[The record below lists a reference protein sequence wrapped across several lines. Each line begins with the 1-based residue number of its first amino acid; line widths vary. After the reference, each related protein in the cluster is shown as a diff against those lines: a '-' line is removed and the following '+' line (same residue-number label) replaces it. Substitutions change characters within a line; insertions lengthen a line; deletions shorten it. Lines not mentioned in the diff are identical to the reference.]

1 VVVRLEMKLVTIR
14 RCPTTPSIDRLAIS
28 LADTLRRDR
37 NATVTIVDGSHG
49 EFSVEMDGHPV
60 AEPAGEPLLTG
71 AGCGV
76 GATG

>member
-1 VVVRLEMKLVTIR
+1 MKLVTIR
-14 RCPTTPSIDRLAIS
+14 RCPACSTIDRLAIS

-37 NATVTIVDGSHG
+37 NATVRVVDGSPG
-49 EFSVEMDGHPV
+49 ELSVEMDGHPV

-76 GATG
+76 GATE